1 MNTAPNAAV
10 SHVTVRLST
19 PLRKFAGGQPQ
30 VQLAAATVAQ
40 ALAQLDVQYPE
51 LRGRV
56 LGADGALREFIQVHV
71 GKTPLRQFGGMQA
84 ALSGG
89 ELISLSSPFSGG

>member
-30 VQLAAATVAQ
+30 
-40 ALAQLDVQYPE
+40 VQYPE